1 MMTFVEQGK
10 DYRIFKDKLL
20 GIVPF
25 YIVEDTSNASQKG
38 GVWHGVRFSNHYFKS
53 LDKVKEG
60 LK

>member
-10 DYRIFKDKLL
+10 DYIIFKDKLL

-38 GVWHGVRFSNHYFKS
+38 GVLHCVRFSNHYFKS